1 MSVASQIKTPGQV
14 KGPGSGAGASFS
26 GTSGQITLGDGTAAD
41 NVPAGAFDNL
51 SAADMPTG
59 IDAAKIGAGA
69 VSNTE
74 FGYLDGV
81 TSAIQTQL
89 TGKQPA
95 ATGTPN
101 GSKYLRDDNSWQAV
115 SATDSTKVAKAGD
128 TGISGDLLTSAAIR
142 FGPGTSDASDNSL
155 ITFGHSGYTR
165 GGGIVCYGN
174 EHANTGGVDIQP
186 GYNGSVCQF
195 RVLGFNGGAILTV
208 NGASGLITSGFGIAV
223 SSGALTFSG
232 TSSPTMGMGRDGL
245 GNLNIT
251 STWALSIVAPGG
263 VYSTYPLDIQSPLVA
278 VANTT
283 FTTIRSLTF
292 SPCRVTVFVVGLGS
306 AELYWDGT
314 TLSVWKSLADTNIV
328 AAASAA
334 SGEVAWRMSGTN
346 LQASNNTGSSKNCY
360 AGFARR

>member
-115 SATDSTKVAKAGD
+115 SATDATKMALAGGVFTGYPIQKIAEVSVANGSWVNLAVGVL
-128 TGISGDLLTSAAIR
+128 SGLLAAR
-142 FGPGTSDASDNSL
+142 FTVL
-155 ITFGHSGYTR
+155 L
-165 GGGIVCYGN
+165 GGGYG
-174 EHANTGGVDIQP
+174 T
-186 GYNGSVCQF
+186 
-195 RVLGFNGGAILTV
+195 
-208 NGASGLITSGFGIAV
+208 
-223 SSGALTFSG
+223 
-232 TSSPTMGMGRDGL
+232 
-245 GNLNIT
+245 
-251 STWALSIVAPGG
+251 
-263 VYSTYPLDIQSPLVA
+263 
-278 VANTT
+278 
-283 FTTIRSLTF
+283 RSF
-292 SPCRVTVFVVGLGS
+292 
-306 AELYWDGT
+306 YWDGS
-314 TLSVWKSLADTNIV
+314 TLTALPDFSNSAIVSGTPSTYGFGLQVSGNNIQGYCGSGYGTV
-328 AAASAA
+328 AASLSHFSA
-334 SGEVAWRMSGTN
+334 R
-346 LQASNNTGSSKNCY
+346 
-360 AGFARR
+360 